1 MSASS
6 SRGSV
11 STFGLAGRP
20 VTVFAPSQS
29 DTLMPLDT
37 EKSPSQSS
45 IGSPKR
51 ALSALGPASP
61 SNNTSDLA
69 SPGEIRRLLEA
80 KGSPTSFSPLRSTAS
95 PAQLPAGSER
105 HELAEAKTTTVRTE
119 ACAGAET
126 PLTQKGSELKVPSGP
141 LVPAETPVSNQEASV
156 GGPLVS
162 AETPVLNQEAS
173 VGGPL
178 VSAETPVSNQEV
190 SVGGPIVSAETPVL
204 NQEASV
210 GGPLVSAETPVSNQQ
225 ASVGGPLVSAE
236 TPVSNQEASVGGPL
250 VSAETPVSN
259 QEASVGGPL
268 VSAETPVSNQQASVG
283 GPLVSAETPV
293 SNQEASIG
301 GSSQLTVVS
310 EVDKTLRKESSPG
323 RGLADLDKDKSSV
336 TAITE
341 GAGAGTGFDGH
352 QLNISA
358 SAELLA
364 PSTKTSEDR
373 ISTDQIID
381 ARQLQADKSAEVIES
396 TNTIDKS
403 VALFVEKRASADIVT
418 SVQKKQSNSGV
429 ESVEKSAI
437 ASPEAD
443 AKGSSKKK
451 KGKKGQKGRK
461 VPKGSTAS
469 ADDENLSISEH
480 IAHAITESSP
490 EFADIPLQVNMTID
504 LVPPKNTGPAS
515 PARTIMSPVHI
526 ERKMIVESC
535 KDGHVEV
542 KVPPIFIDSP
552 EGKHTTDEALNV
564 SVSVDVGKHA
574 TQGHMTPQ
582 EECRH
587 AEKQ

>member
-156 GGPLVS
+156 GGPL
-162 AETPVLNQEAS
+162 
-173 VGGPL
+173 
-178 VSAETPVSNQEV
+178 
-190 SVGGPIVSAETPVL
+190 VSAETPVL

>member
-162 AETPVLNQEAS
+162 AETPVL
-173 VGGPL
+173 
-178 VSAETPVSNQEV
+178 
-190 SVGGPIVSAETPVL
+190 
-204 NQEASV
+204 
-210 GGPLVSAETPVSNQQ
+210 
-225 ASVGGPLVSAE
+225 
-236 TPVSNQEASVGGPL
+236 NQEASVGGPL

>member
-126 PLTQKGSELKVPSGP
+126 PLTQKGSELK
-141 LVPAETPVSNQEASV
+141 
-156 GGPLVS
+156 
-162 AETPVLNQEAS
+162 
-173 VGGPL
+173 
-178 VSAETPVSNQEV
+178 
-190 SVGGPIVSAETPVL
+190 
-204 NQEASV
+204 
-210 GGPLVSAETPVSNQQ
+210 
-225 ASVGGPLVSAE
+225 
-236 TPVSNQEASVGGPL
+236 
-250 VSAETPVSN
+250 
-259 QEASVGGPL
+259 
-268 VSAETPVSNQQASVG
+268 
-283 GPLVSAETPV
+283 
-293 SNQEASIG
+293 
-301 GSSQLTVVS
+301 LTVVS